1 MGGSIALTYSQIKIE
16 NSRFSNGSAL
26 IAGGDIAILSGSYLS
41 FKNCFSINSKSL
53 IGGSIISISPDLISD
68 STGGIDI
75 IDSNFLNCSASLQG
89 GCISLFDSKIS
100 ISNTT
105 FINGKV
111 IQVVQYL

>member
-53 IGGSIISISPDLISD
+53 IGGSIISVSPDLISVD
-68 STGGIDI
+68 